1 MISKEI
7 TSLQHPFIKHLVKL
21 RTDRKY
27 RNEQKQ
33 TLIAGCK
40 LVHEVSHLK
49 TVLLEHGTTGFPD
62 ADEVIFVTHEILK
75 KITGLQNP
83 EPMAAVV
90 AIPTPKNLEREHYLL
105 VLDGIADPGNLGT
118 LLRTALALGWEG
130 VFLTAGSADP
140 FNDKAL
146 RAARGA
152 TFRIPLFSG
161 SWEELDAFI
170 KKENAQVYIA
180 NTGGESID
188 TLKKTKLPLLLV
200 LGNEAHGASQE
211 AKKRFPILSIPMQ
224 TSVESLNVAIAG
236 AILMYQLKPPTG
248 MT

>member
-27 RNEQKQ
+27 RNKEKQ
-33 TLIAGCK
+33 VLIAGCK
-40 LVHEVSHLK
+40 LVREISPLK
-49 TVLLEHGTTGFPD
+49 TVLVERGSAGFPD
-62 ADEVIFVTHEILK
+62 AEEIIFVTREILK
-75 KITGLQNP
+75 KITGLENP

-90 AIPTPKNLEREHYLL
+90 AMPIPEKLEGKKYLL

-118 LLRTALALGWEG
+118 LLRTALALSWEG
-130 VFLTAGSADP
+130 AFLITGSADP

-152 TFRIPLFSG
+152 TFRLPLFSG
-161 SWEELDAFI
+161 SWDELNAFI
-170 KKENAQVYIA
+170 AKEKAQVYIA
-180 NTGGESID
+180 STDGESIE
-188 TLKKTKLPLLLV
+188 TLKKTAPPLLLV
-200 LGNEAHGASQE
+200 LGNEAHGASGDVKQ
-211 AKKRFPILSIPMQ
+211 RFPTLSIPMQ

-236 AILMYQLKPPTG
+236 AILMYHLKPG
-248 MT
+248 LL